1 MNSFSSKYK
10 HDSTSSIGL
19 SFVKVYNTWHRKI
32 KEQLKTL
39 NLTHPQ
45 YIVLASLGYLAQ
57 HQQEVNQ
64 VDLARQSEI
73 DVMTVSTIVK
83 NLEKQHLIIRQPSLQ
98 DTRAKV
104 VTITEKGQIILNQA
118 LPLVESIDTNFFGSL
133 GEQADLF
140 NQMLLKLVT
149 EAETL

>member
-1 MNSFSSKYK
+1 
-10 HDSTSSIGL
+10 
-19 SFVKVYNTWHRKI
+19 
-32 KEQLKTL
+32 
-39 NLTHPQ
+39 
-45 YIVLASLGYLAQ
+45 LASLGYLAQ

-118 LPLVESIDTNFFGSL
+118 LPLVESIDTNFIGSL